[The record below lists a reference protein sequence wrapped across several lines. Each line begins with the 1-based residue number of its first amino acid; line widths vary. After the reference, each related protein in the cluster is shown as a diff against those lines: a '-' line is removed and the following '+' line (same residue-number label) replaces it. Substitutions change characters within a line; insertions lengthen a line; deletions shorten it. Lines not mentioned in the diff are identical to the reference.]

1 MSSRRLDTI
10 CALVTGVQTWALPIY
25 ALLDGALRGPAV
37 KSLASWIP
45 DQLRAKDRHPMMMV
59 VATRAMLPLALVVG
73 IYIFLRGH
81 NQPGG
86 GFIAGLVVGLP
97 FLMQYM
103 ASGFGWAER
112 RLRFD
117 YPALLG
123 WGVRSEERRVGE
135 ECASPGG
142 SRWAA

>member
-1 MSSRRLDTI
+1 MRISDWSSDVCSSELLGI
-10 CALVTGVQTWALPIY
+10 AALAIY
-25 ALLDGALRGPAV
+25 ALLGGALRGPAV

-86 GFIAGLVVGLP
+86 GFIAGLVDRK
-97 FLMQYM
+97 
-103 ASGFGWAER
+103 ST
-112 RLRFD
+112 RLN
-117 YPALLG
+117 
-123 WGVRSEERRVGE
+123 S
-135 ECASPGG
+135 SH
-142 SRWAA
+142 